1 MVVLVELVV
10 LPPLVS
16 PDHPPKRA
24 TATKMKQQH
33 LCANCVTRKSWEG
46 GVLSSVGSS
55 GERICS
61 NDGHASVVA
70 AALQPAGLFILW
82 LLVRQFGG
90 GILGGDGRKMASG
103 KWKIVP
109 V

>member
-1 MVVLVELVV
+1 
-10 LPPLVS
+10 
-16 PDHPPKRA
+16 
-24 TATKMKQQH
+24 
-33 LCANCVTRKSWEG
+33 
-46 GVLSSVGSS
+46 VLSSVGSS